1 MNTIYRYDELP
12 AILTVKHLSAF
23 LNIGLTQGYC
33 LARSNQLDVLRIGNT
48 IRIPRHSL
56 LRYLGVEEEHIPA

>member
-1 MNTIYRYDELP
+1 MNTIYRYEELP
-12 AILTVKHLSAF
+12 AILTVKQLCAF

-48 IRIPRHSL
+48 IRIPSHSL